1 MLRRALNF
9 FQNLF
14 SRRQLEQSLDD
25 ELQSSLEILTQE
37 KMPAT
42 WRLW

>member
-1 MLRRALNF
+1 MLRRAVNL

-14 SRRQLEQSLDD
+14 GRRQVEQSLDD

-37 KMPAT
+37 KMREASI
-42 WRLW
+42 